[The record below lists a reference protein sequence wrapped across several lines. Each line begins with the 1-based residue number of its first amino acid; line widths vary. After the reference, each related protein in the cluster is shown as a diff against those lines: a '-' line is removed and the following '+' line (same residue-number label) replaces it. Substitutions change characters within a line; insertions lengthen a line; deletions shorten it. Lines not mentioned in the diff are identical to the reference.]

1 MRTMMVLMVLLVS
14 ATLNAQTSL
23 PSGFMD
29 YTQRQSFVH
38 NIHLND
44 STHNKKWFLSRYSG
58 ISTSFSFFK
67 GGNATVVA
75 APMGLQLNR
84 KLNNNLYV
92 FAGVSVAP
100 AYVNFNSTFL
110 ASNTGKFYS
119 NNAVFKSNSF
129 DMYSRAEMG
138 LMYVNDQKTFSISG
152 SIGIER
158 SSYTVY
164 PYNQMNTARQN
175 PFIAPN

>member
-1 MRTMMVLMVLLVS
+1 MMVLMVLLVS
-14 ATLNAQTSL
+14 ATLSAQTSL
-23 PSGFMD
+23 PAGFTD
-29 YTQRQSFVH
+29 YTQRQSLH
-38 NIHLND
+38 NLHVND
-44 STHNKKWFLSRYSG
+44 SASNKKWFLSKYSG

-67 GGNATVVA
+67 GGNATVVS

-84 KLNNNLYV
+84 KLNNNLYA

-100 AYVNFNSTFL
+100 AYVNFNNTFL

-119 NNAVFKSNSF
+119 NNAALKSSSF

-138 LMYVNDQKTFSISG
+138 LMYINDQKTFSISG
-152 SIGIER
+152 SISIER
-158 SSYTVY
+158 SSYPVY
-164 PYNQMNTARQN
+164 PYNQMNTTRQS

>member
-1 MRTMMVLMVLLVS
+1 MRTMMILLVSFVS
-14 ATLNAQTSL
+14 ATLSAQTSL
-23 PSGFMD
+23 PAGFTD

-38 NIHLND
+38 NLHVND
-44 STHNKKWFLSRYSG
+44 SVSNKKWFLTKYSG

-67 GGNATVVA
+67 GGNATVVS

-84 KLNNNLYV
+84 KLNDNLYA

-110 ASNTGKFYS
+110 ASNTGKFYA
-119 NNAVFKSNSF
+119 NNAAFKSNGF
-129 DMYSRAEMG
+129 EMYSRAEMG
-138 LMYVNDQKTFSISG
+138 LMYINDQKTFSISG

-158 SSYTVY
+158 STFPVY
-164 PYNQMNTARQN
+164 QYNQMNTARPN
-175 PFIAPN
+175 NFIAPN